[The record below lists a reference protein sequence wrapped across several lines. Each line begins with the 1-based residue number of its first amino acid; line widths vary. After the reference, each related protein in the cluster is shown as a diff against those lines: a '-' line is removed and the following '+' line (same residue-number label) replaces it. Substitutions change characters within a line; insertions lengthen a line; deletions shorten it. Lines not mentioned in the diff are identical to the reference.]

1 MEVFLRDE
9 TIWLTQARIAELFG
23 VLRPAVT
30 KHLQNI
36 YSEGELNKNSTC
48 SKMEHVQNEGNRTI
62 KREVE
67 CYNLDAIL
75 SVGYRVNSAQA
86 TQFRI
91 WATERLKEREFN

>member
-1 MEVFLRDE
+1 MKEKKQNIVIDSHFTELLLYTTPNGKVKMEVFLRDE

-48 SKMEHVQNEGNRTI
+48 SKKGLYHV
-62 KREVE
+62 
-67 CYNLDAIL
+67 
-75 SVGYRVNSAQA
+75 
-86 TQFRI
+86 
-91 WATERLKEREFN
+91 